1 MTKSVPLLRV
11 ATDTR
16 DSAGNSEFLV
26 AIEKQGNFIV
36 KWIQWFMQIT
46 RPLQIGI

>member
-26 AIEKQGNFIV
+26 AIEKQGHFIV
-36 KWIQWFMQIT
+36 K
-46 RPLQIGI
+46 